1 MNRSTLAR
9 RYLPLAAVV
18 AIQALI
24 IAVVPSTGTSGSV
37 SASGGGTGNNGFS
50 VGSSGSGSAAGVGA
64 SGAAGGGAGSSGF
77 SGGDLSAGG
86 GGGTGGLGATGGTGG
101 SSGGGGTG
109 GGGAGGVAGSAASG
123 DSTHCVGGR
132 EFDPGIDYYAPP
144 CTPGTIGANLPSNG
158 GATYAGV
165 TNNQIVL
172 VDYLTNYGAEVN
184 TILQAE
190 GLYES
195 YQAGVTLDAAWQNFI
210 NSHYVLWGRK
220 VKIVPYQGQCQSV
233 PPNYSCLLAEMDSI
247 VNQYHPY
254 GVMWSTTLC
263 SACYARLAQDHVVA
277 WGGVGFSDNFMNSN
291 EPYVYGA
298 GQGMSASRIETDFAS
313 FWCHQMTSVHSTRKV
328 SFAQTQNP
336 AQNFNGQK
344 RILGVIS
351 TNDPDNENTANGILQ
366 KALEQCGDGF
376 NPDYNGQHHYYFYA
390 QDINTAAQQVE
401 AGISAMD
408 TPTNPATDVLCLCDP
423 VAPAFLYEGEA
434 SHNYWPENVLA
445 DVQGMTTD
453 QTSQSYMSGLGC
465 PNKPCEYANAIGLS
479 SAWPYPKQDQSA
491 GAKVFAAGSNGGS
504 LPVTPLTAIGLW
516 EDWNMMAALIENTGP
531 TLSPARMMSASG
543 SMGTRGGGPYATT
556 GLGAGNHT
564 WVQDA
569 ELVYWSPNKTSPWNG
584 SAGTMVPVEGTRF
597 STNFPTLQS
606 PPIPPQAQR

>member
-1 MNRSTLAR
+1 GG
-9 RYLPLAAVV
+9 V
-18 AIQALI
+18 
-24 IAVVPSTGTSGSV
+24 GG
-37 SASGGGTGNNGFS
+37 SGGT
-50 VGSSGSGSAAGVGA
+50 A
-64 SGAAGGGAGSSGF
+64 
-77 SGGDLSAGG
+77 AGG
-86 GGGTGGLGATGGTGG
+86 GGGAT
-101 SSGGGGTG
+101 
-109 GGGAGGVAGSAASG
+109 AGSAASG
-123 DSTHCVGGR
+123 DTSHCVGGR
-132 EFDPGIDYYAPP
+132 EFDPAIDYYAPP
-144 CTPGTIGANLPSNG
+144 CTPGTIGAALTSNG

-165 TNNQIVL
+165 TGNQIVL

-195 YQAGVTLDAAWQNFI
+195 YQAGVALDAAWQNFI
-210 NSHYVLWGRK
+210 NSHYVMWGRK
-220 VKIVPYQGQCQSV
+220 VKIIPYQGQCQSV

-247 VNQYHPY
+247 VSQYHPY

-277 WGGVGFSDNFMNSN
+277 WGGVGFSDGFMNAN
-291 EPYVYGA
+291 QPYVYGA
-298 GQGMSASRIETDFAS
+298 GQGMSSSRMETDFAS
-313 FWCHQMTSVHSTRKV
+313 WWCHQMTSARSTRKV
-328 SFAQTQNP
+328 SFALSQNP

-344 RILGVIS
+344 RVLGVIS

-366 KALEQCGDGF
+366 KALQQCGDGF

-434 SHNYWPENVLA
+434 SHNYWPENVMA

-465 PNKPCEYANAIGLS
+465 PNKPCEYSNAFGLS
-479 SAWPYPKQDQSA
+479 SAWPYPAQSQSA
-491 GAKVFAAGSNGGS
+491 GAKVFAAGAKGGS

-516 EDWNMMAALIENTGP
+516 EDWNMMASLIENTGP
-531 TLSPARMMSASG
+531 SLDPTRMMAASG

-556 GLGAGNHT
+556 GLGSGDHT

-569 ELVYWSPNKTSPWNG
+569 ELVYWSPTKTSQWNG
-584 SAGTMVPVEGTRF
+584 SPGTMVPIEGTRF

-606 PPIPPQAQR
+606 PPIPAQAQR